1 VRLPEQQQQL
11 RATCNGYKERLGTCE
26 ARLSSVREQLRL
38 PLSLALTLTLTL
50 TLTLDLLQP
59 LALAL
64 ALDLLL
70 PLALPLPLALALP
83 LPLALAVAPRPD
95 QVRPNPNQVRE
106 QLGQHVRALNQL
118 RCDPRQRERRRLMA
132 QQLLQAKVLA
142 P

>member
-1 VRLPEQQQQL
+1 MRLPEQQQQL

-70 PLALPLPLALALP
+70 PLALPLPLPLALP
-83 LPLALAVAPRPD
+83 LPLPLAVAPRPD
-95 QVRPNPNQVRE
+95 QVRE
-106 QLGQHVRALNQL
+106 QLGQHVRTLNQL

>member
-1 VRLPEQQQQL
+1 MRLPEQQQQL

-64 ALDLLL
+64 AL
-70 PLALPLPLALALP
+70 PLPLP
-83 LPLALAVAPRPD
+83 LAVAPRPD
-95 QVRPNPNQVRE
+95 QVRE
-106 QLGQHVRALNQL
+106 QLGQHVRSLNQL